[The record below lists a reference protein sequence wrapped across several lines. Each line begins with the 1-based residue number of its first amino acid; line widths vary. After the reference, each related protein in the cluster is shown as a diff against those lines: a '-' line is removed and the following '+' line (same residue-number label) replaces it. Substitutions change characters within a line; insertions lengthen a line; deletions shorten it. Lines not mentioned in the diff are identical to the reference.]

1 MEDLGIAT
9 SDRQGE
15 TSAKHSQT
23 MTPAS
28 VIIPAHNEEATIE
41 DCLDAV
47 LASEFSSGEITDLDI
62 VVVANGCTD
71 KTAPIVQGYADSADH
86 RGSVRLIDSPVGSK
100 AKALELGRVATQP
113 GNRIYLDAD
122 IVVSPDAIESVL
134 MALNSDG
141 IEGSAPRIDLAQPQ
155 SASLPLRHYAR
166 IWEQAPYFG
175 SGLIGSGFYGLT
187 EEAQTRIGG
196 WPSLIADDLVALCH
210 LRPQERQTT
219 AGWFRHTLPS
229 RLRDVAKVEVR
240 REAGRMEFAAW
251 AQAEGRS
258 VAEESPG
265 GNWLGQL
272 ARSPMNWPGLGLF
285 VAVKLVAKIQAKR
298 AFDGGSIA
306 WGQDQHGR
314 SLRAS
319 DADSAEELAD

>member
-1 MEDLGIAT
+1 VEDVGLDPNAEPGEEAT
-9 SDRQGE
+9 TASEPGNL
-15 TSAKHSQT
+15 
-23 MTPAS
+23 AS
-28 VIIPAHNEEATIE
+28 VIIPAHNEEATIAA
-41 DCLDAV
+41 CLDAV
-47 LASEFSSGEITDLDI
+47 LASELSAGQVSDLDI

-71 KTAPIVQGYADSADH
+71 RTAAIVAGY
-86 RGSVRLIDSPVGSK
+86 GPGVRLIDTPVGSK
-100 AKALELGRVATQP
+100 ANALELGRVATQS

-122 IVVSPDAIESVL
+122 IVVSTDAIESVIA
-134 MALNSDG
+134 ALNSDG
-141 IEGSAPRIDLAQPQ
+141 VEGSAPRIDLAQPQ

-175 SGLIGSGFYGLT
+175 PGLIGSGFYGLT

-210 LRPQERQTT
+210 LKPQERQTA

-265 GNWLGQL
+265 GNWLGEL

-285 VAVKLVAKIQAKR
+285 VAVKVVAKIRAKR
-298 AFDGGSIA
+298 AVDGGNIA

-319 DADSAEELAD
+319 DADSK

>member
-1 MEDLGIAT
+1 M
-9 SDRQGE
+9 
-15 TSAKHSQT
+15 T
-23 MTPAS
+23 MMSAS

-41 DCLDAV
+41 ACLDAV
-47 LASEFSSGEITDLDI
+47 LASELSSGAVTDLDI

-71 KTAPIVQGYADSADH
+71 KTAVIVEGYAAP
-86 RGSVRLIDSPVGSK
+86 VRLIDTPVGSK
-100 AKALELGRVATQP
+100 ANALELGRAATQP

-122 IVVSPDAIESVL
+122 IVVSPDAIDSVL
-134 MALNSDG
+134 KSLNSDG

-155 SASLPLRHYAR
+155 SASLPLRQYAR

-210 LRPQERQTT
+210 LKPQERQTA

-251 AQAEGRS
+251 ADAEGRS

-265 GNWLGQL
+265 GNWLGEL
-272 ARSPMNWPGLGLF
+272 ARSPKNWPGLGLF
-285 VAVKLVAKIQAKR
+285 VAVKVVAKIRAKR

-314 SLRAS
+314 SLRAR
-319 DADSAEELAD
+319 DAASTE